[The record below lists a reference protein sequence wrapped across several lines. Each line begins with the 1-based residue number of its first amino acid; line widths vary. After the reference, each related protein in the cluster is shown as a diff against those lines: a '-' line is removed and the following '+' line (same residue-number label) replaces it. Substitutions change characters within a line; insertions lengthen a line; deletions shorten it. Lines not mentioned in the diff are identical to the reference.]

1 MTNQPTQNENL
12 TPEQQEEDVC
22 DLKLFGKKKE
32 PRKVSLAGAVFFAL
46 LLSVGTFLCAYVT
59 MTAQTAAEL
68 REMDEVYA
76 KYAKMEALLGF
87 IDDNYIREYDDR
99 VLWDNVYSA
108 MFDSI
113 GDPYSTYMT
122 AEEYAAY
129 VADRSGNYVGI
140 GISVV
145 FDKATGGAYIHR
157 VTTDSPAAKAGL
169 LPGDIVTAIEDTKL
183 TSETYSEALDLVKG
197 EEGTAVKLTVLRDGE
212 SLQIQAVR
220 GKMKT
225 ENVFY
230 EKLEGSVAYIQ
241 ILSFSE
247 DVTTSQFESALKQAA
262 AEGCTSYVFDLR
274 NNPGGSLDVICKCLD
289 LLLPEG
295 DIVHIVSADGKSE
308 SRKSDK
314 ERFLDAPMAVLCNGN
329 TASAAE
335 LFTADLRDYGLAT
348 IVGETTFGKGT
359 MQSISPL
366 SDGSAVKITHR
377 YYNPASNVSY
387 DGIGIKPHEGCEV
400 ILTEEE
406 LDNFYKMT
414 HAEDRQL
421 QKALDV
427 LLGK

>member
-1 MTNQPTQNENL
+1 MENETF
-12 TPEQQEEDVC
+12 TPEQPEEDVR
-22 DLKLFGKKKE
+22 DLKLLGKHKE
-32 PRKVSLAGAVFFAL
+32 PRKISLAGAVFFAL

-59 MTAQTAAEL
+59 MSAQANAKL
-68 REMDEVYA
+68 REMDLVYA
-76 KYAKMEALLGF
+76 KYAKMEALLTF
-87 IDDNYIREYDDR
+87 IEENYIREYDKDQ
-99 VLWDNVYSA
+99 LWDDMYSA

-113 GDPYSTYMT
+113 EDPYSTYMT

-145 FDKATGGAYIHR
+145 YDKATGGAYIHR

-169 LPGDIVTAIEDTKL
+169 QPGDIVTAVGELTLSFDT
-183 TSETYSEALDLVKG
+183 YNQALNLVRG
-197 EEGTAVKLTVLRDGE
+197 EEGTAVKLTVLRNGE
-212 SLQIQAVR
+212 SLQVEVIR

-230 EKLEGSVAYIQ
+230 EKLEGNVAYVE

-247 DVTTSQFESALKQAA
+247 DITVSQFEAALKQAA
-262 AEGCTSYVFDLR
+262 EEGCTSYVFDLR

-314 ERFLDAPMAVLCNGN
+314 EHFLDAPMAVLCNGN

-359 MQSISPL
+359 MQSITPL
-366 SDGSAVKITHR
+366 TDGSALKITHR

-387 DGIGIKPHEGCEV
+387 DGVGIKPHEGCEV

-414 HAEDRQL
+414 HEEDRQL

>member
-1 MTNQPTQNENL
+1 MENETF
-12 TPEQQEEDVC
+12 TPEQPEEDVR
-22 DLKLFGKKKE
+22 DLKLLGKHKE

-59 MTAQTAAEL
+59 MSAQANAKL
-68 REMDEVYA
+68 REMDLVYA
-76 KYAKMEALLGF
+76 KYAKMEALLTF
-87 IDDNYIREYDDR
+87 IEENYIREYDKDQ
-99 VLWDNVYSA
+99 LWDDMYSA

-145 FDKATGGAYIHR
+145 YDKATGGAYIHR

-169 LPGDIVTAIEDTKL
+169 QPGDIVTAVGELKLSFDT
-183 TSETYSEALDLVKG
+183 YNQALNLVRG
-197 EEGTAVKLTVLRDGE
+197 EEGTAVKLTVLRNGE
-212 SLQIQAVR
+212 SLQVEVIR

-230 EKLEGSVAYIQ
+230 EKLEGNVAYVE

-247 DVTTSQFESALKQAA
+247 DITVSQFEAALKQAA
-262 AEGCTSYVFDLR
+262 EEGCTSYVFDLR

-314 ERFLDAPMAVLCNGN
+314 EHFLDAPMTVLCNGN

-359 MQSISPL
+359 MQSITPL
-366 SDGSAVKITHR
+366 TDGSALKITHR

-387 DGIGIKPHEGCEV
+387 DGVGIKPHEGCEV

-414 HAEDRQL
+414 HEEDRQL

>member
-1 MTNQPTQNENL
+1 MTNQPMENETF
-12 TPEQQEEDVC
+12 TPEQPEEDVR
-22 DLKLFGKKKE
+22 DLKLLGKHKE

-59 MTAQTAAEL
+59 MSAQANAKL
-68 REMDEVYA
+68 REMDLVYA
-76 KYAKMEALLGF
+76 KYAKMEALLTF
-87 IDDNYIREYDDR
+87 IEENYIREYDKDQ
-99 VLWDNVYSA
+99 LWDDMYSA

-145 FDKATGGAYIHR
+145 YDKATGGAYIHR

-169 LPGDIVTAIEDTKL
+169 QPGDIVTAVGKL
-183 TSETYSEALDLVKG
+183 TLSFDTYNQALNLVRG
-197 EEGTAVKLTVLRDGE
+197 EEGTAVKLTVLRNGE
-212 SLQIQAVR
+212 SLQMEVIR

-230 EKLEGSVAYIQ
+230 EKLEGNVAYVE

-247 DVTTSQFESALKQAA
+247 DITVSQFEAALKQAA
-262 AEGCTSYVFDLR
+262 EEGCTSYVFDLR

-295 DIVHIVSADGKSE
+295 DIVHIVSADGKTE

-314 ERFLDAPMAVLCNGN
+314 EHFLDAPMAVLCNGN

-359 MQSISPL
+359 MQSITPL
-366 SDGSAVKITHR
+366 TDGSALKITHR

-387 DGIGIKPHEGCEV
+387 DGVGIKPHEGCEV

-414 HAEDRQL
+414 HEEDRQL

>member
-1 MTNQPTQNENL
+1 MENETF
-12 TPEQQEEDVC
+12 TPEQPEEDVR
-22 DLKLFGKKKE
+22 DLKLLGKHKE

-59 MTAQTAAEL
+59 MSAQANAKL
-68 REMDEVYA
+68 REMDLVYA
-76 KYAKMEALLGF
+76 KYAKMEALLTF
-87 IDDNYIREYDDR
+87 IEENYIREYDKDQ
-99 VLWDNVYSA
+99 LWDDMYSA

-145 FDKATGGAYIHR
+145 YDKATGGAYIHR
-157 VTTDSPAAKAGL
+157 VTADSPAAKAGL
-169 LPGDIVTAIEDTKL
+169 QPGDIVTAVGKL
-183 TSETYSEALDLVKG
+183 TLSFDTYNQALNLVRG
-197 EEGTAVKLTVLRDGE
+197 EEGTAVKLTVLRNGE
-212 SLQIQAVR
+212 SLQVEVIR

-230 EKLEGSVAYIQ
+230 EKLEGNVAYVE

-247 DVTTSQFESALKQAA
+247 DITVSQFEAALKQAA
-262 AEGCTSYVFDLR
+262 EEGCTSYVFDLR

-314 ERFLDAPMAVLCNGN
+314 EHFLDAPMTVLCNGN

-359 MQSISPL
+359 MQSITPL
-366 SDGSAVKITHR
+366 TDGSALKITHR

-387 DGIGIKPHEGCEV
+387 DGVGIKPHEGCEV

-414 HAEDRQL
+414 HEEDRQL

>member
-1 MTNQPTQNENL
+1 MENETF
-12 TPEQQEEDVC
+12 TPEQPEEDVR
-22 DLKLFGKKKE
+22 DLKLLGKHKE

-59 MTAQTAAEL
+59 MSAQANAKL
-68 REMDEVYA
+68 REMDLVYA
-76 KYAKMEALLGF
+76 KYAKMEALLTF
-87 IDDNYIREYDDR
+87 IEENYIREYDKDQ
-99 VLWDNVYSA
+99 LWDNMYSA

-145 FDKATGGAYIHR
+145 YDKATGGAYIHR

-169 LPGDIVTAIEDTKL
+169 QPGDIVTAVGKL
-183 TSETYSEALDLVKG
+183 TLSFDTYNQALNLVRG
-197 EEGTAVKLTVLRDGE
+197 EEGTAVKLTVLRNGE
-212 SLQIQAVR
+212 SLQVEVIR

-230 EKLEGSVAYIQ
+230 EKLEGNVAYVE

-247 DVTTSQFESALKQAA
+247 DITVSQFEAALKQAA
-262 AEGCTSYVFDLR
+262 EEGCTSYVFDLR

-314 ERFLDAPMAVLCNGN
+314 EHFLDAPMTVLCNGN

-348 IVGETTFGKGT
+348 IVGENTFGKGT
-359 MQSISPL
+359 MQSITPL
-366 SDGSAVKITHR
+366 TDGSALKITHR

-387 DGIGIKPHEGCEV
+387 DGVGIKPHEGCEV

-414 HAEDRQL
+414 HEEDRQL

>member
-1 MTNQPTQNENL
+1 MENETF
-12 TPEQQEEDVC
+12 TPEQPEEDVR
-22 DLKLFGKKKE
+22 DLKLLGKHKE

-59 MTAQTAAEL
+59 MSAQANAKL
-68 REMDEVYA
+68 REMDLVYA
-76 KYAKMEALLGF
+76 KYAKMEALLTF
-87 IDDNYIREYDDR
+87 IEENYIREYDKDQ
-99 VLWDNVYSA
+99 LWDDMYSA

-145 FDKATGGAYIHR
+145 YDKATGGAYIHR

-169 LPGDIVTAIEDTKL
+169 QPGDIVTAVGKL
-183 TSETYSEALDLVKG
+183 TLSFDTYNQALNLVRG
-197 EEGTAVKLTVLRDGE
+197 EEGTAVKLTVLRNGE
-212 SLQIQAVR
+212 SLQVEVIR

-230 EKLEGSVAYIQ
+230 EKLEGNVAYVE

-247 DVTTSQFESALKQAA
+247 DITVSQFEAALKQAA
-262 AEGCTSYVFDLR
+262 EEGCTSYVFDLR

-314 ERFLDAPMAVLCNGN
+314 EHFLDAPMAVLCNGN

-359 MQSISPL
+359 MQSITPL
-366 SDGSAVKITHR
+366 TDGSALKITHR

-387 DGIGIKPHEGCEV
+387 DGVGIKPHEGCEV

-414 HAEDRQL
+414 HEEDRQL

>member
-1 MTNQPTQNENL
+1 MTNQPIQNENL
-12 TPEQQEEDVC
+12 IPEQPEEDVRAAP
-22 DLKLFGKKKE
+22 LFGKRKE

-59 MTAQTAAEL
+59 MSAQTAAKL
-68 REMDEVYA
+68 REMDGTYA
-76 KYAKMEALLGF
+76 KYAKMEALLKF
-87 IDDNYIREYDDR
+87 IEENYIRDYDDAL
-99 VLWDNVYSA
+99 LWENVYGA

-122 AEEYAAY
+122 AEEYAQYAS
-129 VADRSGNYVGI
+129 DRTGNYVGI
-140 GISVV
+140 GISVAY
-145 FDKATGGAYIHR
+145 DQATGGAFVHR

-169 LPGDIVTAIEDTKL
+169 QPGDVVTAVEDLVL
-183 TSETYSEALDLVKG
+183 TEETYSQGLDLVRG
-197 EEGTAVKLTVLRDGE
+197 EEGTSVKLTILRDGE
-212 SLQIQAVR
+212 SLQVDVVR

-230 EKLEGSVAYIQ
+230 EKLEGNVAYIE
-241 ILSFSE
+241 IISFSE
-247 DVTTSQFESALKQAA
+247 VVTYDQFASALGKAK
-262 AEGCTSYVFDLR
+262 EDGCTSYVFDLR

-308 SRKSDK
+308 SKKSDG
-314 ERFLDAPMAVLCNGN
+314 EHFLDAPMTVLCNGN

-359 MQSISPL
+359 MQFISPL
-366 SDGSAVKITHR
+366 NDGSAVKITYR

-387 DGIGIKPHEGCEV
+387 EGIGIKPDEGCEV
-400 ILTEEE
+400 VLTEEE
-406 LDNFYKMT
+406 LNNFYKMT
-414 HAEDRQL
+414 HEEDRQL
-421 QKALDV
+421 QKALEV

>member
-1 MTNQPTQNENL
+1 MTNQPMENETF
-12 TPEQQEEDVC
+12 TPEQPEEDVR
-22 DLKLFGKKKE
+22 DLKLLGKHKE

-59 MTAQTAAEL
+59 MSAQANAKL
-68 REMDEVYA
+68 REMDLVYA
-76 KYAKMEALLGF
+76 KYAKMEALLTF
-87 IDDNYIREYDDR
+87 IEENYIREYDKDQ
-99 VLWDNVYSA
+99 LWDDMYSA

-145 FDKATGGAYIHR
+145 YDKATGGAYIHR

-169 LPGDIVTAIEDTKL
+169 QPGDIVTAVGKL
-183 TSETYSEALDLVKG
+183 TLSFDTYNQALNLVRG
-197 EEGTAVKLTVLRDGE
+197 EEGTAVKLTVLRNGE
-212 SLQIQAVR
+212 SLQVEVIR

-230 EKLEGSVAYIQ
+230 EKLEGNVAYVE

-247 DVTTSQFESALKQAA
+247 DITVSQFEAALKQAA
-262 AEGCTSYVFDLR
+262 EEGCTSYVFDLR

-314 ERFLDAPMAVLCNGN
+314 EHFLDAPMAVLCNGN

-359 MQSISPL
+359 MQSITPL
-366 SDGSAVKITHR
+366 TDGSALKITHR

-387 DGIGIKPHEGCEV
+387 DGVGIKPHEGCEV

-414 HAEDRQL
+414 HEEDRQL

>member
-1 MTNQPTQNENL
+1 MENETF
-12 TPEQQEEDVC
+12 TPEQPEEDVR
-22 DLKLFGKKKE
+22 DLKLLGKHKE

-59 MTAQTAAEL
+59 MSAQANAKL
-68 REMDEVYA
+68 REMDLVYA
-76 KYAKMEALLGF
+76 KYAKMEALLTF
-87 IDDNYIREYDDR
+87 IEENYIREYDKDQ
-99 VLWDNVYSA
+99 LWDDMYSA

-145 FDKATGGAYIHR
+145 YDKATGGAYIHR

-169 LPGDIVTAIEDTKL
+169 QPGDIVTAVGELTLSFDT
-183 TSETYSEALDLVKG
+183 YNQALNLVRG
-197 EEGTAVKLTVLRDGE
+197 EEGTAVKLTVLRNGE
-212 SLQIQAVR
+212 SLQMEVIR

-230 EKLEGSVAYIQ
+230 EKLEGNVAYVE

-247 DVTTSQFESALKQAA
+247 DITVSQFEAALKQAA
-262 AEGCTSYVFDLR
+262 EEGCTSYVFDLR

-314 ERFLDAPMAVLCNGN
+314 EHFLDAPMAVLCNGN

-359 MQSISPL
+359 MQSITPL
-366 SDGSAVKITHR
+366 TDGSALKITHR

-387 DGIGIKPHEGCEV
+387 DGVGIKPHEGCEV

-414 HAEDRQL
+414 HEEDRQL

>member
-1 MTNQPTQNENL
+1 MENETF
-12 TPEQQEEDVC
+12 TPEQPEEDVR
-22 DLKLFGKKKE
+22 DLKLLGKHKE

-59 MTAQTAAEL
+59 MSAQANAKL
-68 REMDEVYA
+68 REMDLVYA
-76 KYAKMEALLGF
+76 KYAKMEALLTF
-87 IDDNYIREYDDR
+87 IEENYIREYDKDQ
-99 VLWDNVYSA
+99 LWDDMYSA

-145 FDKATGGAYIHR
+145 YDKATGGAYIHR

-169 LPGDIVTAIEDTKL
+169 QPGDIVTAVGKL
-183 TSETYSEALDLVKG
+183 TLSFDTYNQALNLVRG
-197 EEGTAVKLTVLRDGE
+197 EEGTAVKLTVLRNGE
-212 SLQIQAVR
+212 SLQMEVIR

-230 EKLEGSVAYIQ
+230 EKLEGNVAYVE

-247 DVTTSQFESALKQAA
+247 DITVSQFEAALKQAA
-262 AEGCTSYVFDLR
+262 EEGCTSYVFDLR

-314 ERFLDAPMAVLCNGN
+314 EHFLDAPMAVLCNGN

-359 MQSISPL
+359 MQSITPL
-366 SDGSAVKITHR
+366 TDGSALKITHR

-387 DGIGIKPHEGCEV
+387 DGVGIKPHEGCEV

-414 HAEDRQL
+414 HEEDRHL

>member
-1 MTNQPTQNENL
+1 MKKQITEEEIIST
-12 TPEQQEEDVC
+12 EQTEEDVR
-22 DLKLFGKKKE
+22 DLRLFGKHKE

-46 LLSVGTFLCAYVT
+46 LLSVGTFLCAYVA
-59 MTAQTAAEL
+59 MTSQANAKL
-68 REMDEVYA
+68 REMDQVYA
-76 KYAKMEALLGF
+76 KYAKMEALLKF
-87 IDDNYIREYDDR
+87 IDDNYIREYDNDL
-99 VLWDNVYSA
+99 LWDNMYSA

-129 VADRSGNYVGI
+129 TADRSGNYVGI

-145 FDKATGGAYIHR
+145 YDKATGGAYIHR
-157 VTTDSPAAKAGL
+157 VTTDSPAEKAGL
-169 LPGDIVTAIEDTKL
+169 LSGDIVAAVEDL
-183 TSETYSEALDLVKG
+183 QLNFDTYNQALELVRG
-197 EEGTAVKLTVLRDGE
+197 EEGTAVKLTILRDGKT
-212 SLQIQAVR
+212 LQVEAIR

-230 EKLEGSVAYIQ
+230 EKLEGNVAYIE

-247 DVTTSQFESALKQAA
+247 NVTVSQFESALKQAA
-262 AEGCTSYVFDLR
+262 EEGCTSYVFDLR

-295 DIVHIVSADGKSE
+295 DIVHIVSADGKTE

-314 ERFLDAPMAVLCNGN
+314 ERFLDAPMTVLCNGN

-359 MQSISPL
+359 MQSITPL
-366 SDGSAVKITHR
+366 TDGSALKITHR

-414 HAEDRQL
+414 HEEDRQL
-421 QKALDV
+421 QKALEV

>member
-59 MTAQTAAEL
+59 MTAQTAAKL

-99 VLWDNVYSA
+99 LLWDNVYSA

-145 FDKATGGAYIHR
+145 FDKATGGAYVHR

-183 TSETYSEALDLVKG
+183 TSETYTEALDLVKG
-197 EEGTAVKLTVLRDGE
+197 EEGTSVKLTVLRDGE
-212 SLQIQAVR
+212 SLQIQAIR

-314 ERFLDAPMAVLCNGN
+314 ERFPDAPMAVLCNGN

-421 QKALDV
+421 QKALDI

>member
-1 MTNQPTQNENL
+1 MENETF
-12 TPEQQEEDVC
+12 TPEQPEEDVR
-22 DLKLFGKKKE
+22 DLKLLGKHKE

-59 MTAQTAAEL
+59 MSAQANAKL
-68 REMDEVYA
+68 REMDLVYA
-76 KYAKMEALLGF
+76 KYAKMEALLTF
-87 IDDNYIREYDDR
+87 IEENYIREYDKDQ
-99 VLWDNVYSA
+99 LWDDMYSA

-145 FDKATGGAYIHR
+145 YDKATGGAYIHR

-169 LPGDIVTAIEDTKL
+169 QPGDIVTAVGKL
-183 TSETYSEALDLVKG
+183 TLSFDTYNQALNLVRG
-197 EEGTAVKLTVLRDGE
+197 EEGTAVKLTVLRNGE
-212 SLQIQAVR
+212 SLQMEVIR

-230 EKLEGSVAYIQ
+230 EKLEGNVAYVE

-247 DVTTSQFESALKQAA
+247 DITVSQFEAALKQAA
-262 AEGCTSYVFDLR
+262 EEGCTSYVFDLR

-314 ERFLDAPMAVLCNGN
+314 EHFLDAPMAVLCNGN

-359 MQSISPL
+359 MQSITPL
-366 SDGSAVKITHR
+366 TDGSALKITHR

-387 DGIGIKPHEGCEV
+387 DGVGIKPHEGCEV

-414 HAEDRQL
+414 HEEDRQL

>member
-1 MTNQPTQNENL
+1 MKKQVTEEETIS
-12 TPEQQEEDVC
+12 TEQTEEDVR
-22 DLKLFGKKKE
+22 DLTLFGKHKE

-59 MTAQTAAEL
+59 MSAQANAKL
-68 REMDEVYA
+68 REMDQVYA
-76 KYAKMEALLGF
+76 KYAKMEALLTF
-87 IDDNYIREYDDR
+87 IEENYIREYDKDQ
-99 VLWDNVYSA
+99 LWDDMYSA

-145 FDKATGGAYIHR
+145 YDKATGGAYIHR

-169 LPGDIVTAIEDTKL
+169 QPGDIVTAVGKL
-183 TSETYSEALDLVKG
+183 TLSFDTYNQALNLVRG
-197 EEGTAVKLTVLRDGE
+197 EEGTAVKLTVLRNGE
-212 SLQIQAVR
+212 SLQVEVIR

-230 EKLEGSVAYIQ
+230 EKLEGNVAYVE

-247 DVTTSQFESALKQAA
+247 DITVSQFEAALKQAA
-262 AEGCTSYVFDLR
+262 EEGCTSYVFDLR

-314 ERFLDAPMAVLCNGN
+314 EHFLDAPMAVLCNGN

-359 MQSISPL
+359 MQSITPL
-366 SDGSAVKITHR
+366 TDGSALKITHR

-387 DGIGIKPHEGCEV
+387 DGVGIKPHEGCEV

-414 HAEDRQL
+414 HEEDRQL

>member
-1 MTNQPTQNENL
+1 MENETF
-12 TPEQQEEDVC
+12 TPEQPEEDVR
-22 DLKLFGKKKE
+22 DLKLLGKHKE

-59 MTAQTAAEL
+59 MSAQANAKL
-68 REMDEVYA
+68 REMDLVYA
-76 KYAKMEALLGF
+76 KYAKMEALLTF
-87 IDDNYIREYDDR
+87 IEENYIREYDKDQ
-99 VLWDNVYSA
+99 LWDDMYSA

-145 FDKATGGAYIHR
+145 YDKATGGAYIHR

-169 LPGDIVTAIEDTKL
+169 QPGDIVTAVGKL
-183 TSETYSEALDLVKG
+183 TLSFDTYNQALNLVRG
-197 EEGTAVKLTVLRDGE
+197 EEGTAVKLTVLRNGE
-212 SLQIQAVR
+212 SLQMEVIR

-230 EKLEGSVAYIQ
+230 EKLEGNVAYVE

-247 DVTTSQFESALKQAA
+247 DITVSQFEAALKQAA
-262 AEGCTSYVFDLR
+262 EEGCTSYVFDLR

-295 DIVHIVSADGKSE
+295 DIVHIVSADGKTE

-314 ERFLDAPMAVLCNGN
+314 EHFLDAPMAVLCNGN

-359 MQSISPL
+359 MQSITPL
-366 SDGSAVKITHR
+366 TDGSALKITHR

-387 DGIGIKPHEGCEV
+387 DGVGIKPHEGCEV

-414 HAEDRQL
+414 HEEDRQL